1 MLGLVGTTTLKIY
14 HSQATASFKSQETRQ
29 NFNVARVE
37 RNLMTEDLMM
47 CSSTTTLKHYFVP

>member
-1 MLGLVGTTTLKIY
+1 MLGLVGTTTLKIH

-29 NFNVARVE
+29 NINVARVE

-47 CSSTTTLKHYFVP
+47 RSSTTTLKHYFVP